1 MRSYQPITLLLQS
14 ERLKKLRFTPL
25 LTTIYLS
32 YLPSPTSSHNLSSN
46 RFPKCIRYKGCCI
59 FLKEVERRIT
69 KSNFRV
75 LKKLY
80 QVLFICKELAADDD
94 ACLGWG
100 WPKTWLF
107 RIKEMIFCNSKH
119 FNQNIMCC
127 AIDTIF
133 PFFYI
138 FHFFQIIMV
147 SLFLAWHDQYFIMFK
162 DLNVFEFTNFPFKTK
177 YNNNVVYSVNS
188 NYLFLRENKKKVLKF
203 D

>member
-119 FNQNIMCC
+119 FNQNIMMLCYWHYFS
-127 AIDTIF
+127 ISLYF
-133 PFFYI
+133 PFLSNHNGFSLSCLTWSVFY
-138 FHFFQIIMV
+138 
-147 SLFLAWHDQYFIMFK
+147 
-162 DLNVFEFTNFPFKTK
+162 NV
-177 YNNNVVYSVNS
+177 
-188 NYLFLRENKKKVLKF
+188 
-203 D
+203 